1 MQSATTTQFTFQ
13 DYTYLKSI
21 KDFLIA
27 ELCFPDKVE
36 PTEENFED
44 FKDLHFMKL
53 VKIQANYV
61 GNIENTIYASIV
73 FGYIYFVIIEN
84 GTYLMDNNEIYKFVA
99 DYFKKIDQMT
109 TTQKIKHF
117 IFSEGCHTIK
127 SVTSLAFYIAL
138 KNRCF
143 EDVRRMIIEK
153 YEKEIDGYL
162 IHDEKIAEFYVD
174 KDKTVLLR
182 YHSTA
187 QLYLKIMEY
196 LFDEFILL
204 FERSFERDETLDEN
218 MERIVFSRSFCKNKD
233 VNIY

>member
-27 ELCFPDKVE
+27 ELCFPDKDE
-36 PTEENFED
+36 PTEENFEE
-44 FKDLHFMKL
+44 FIDLHFMKL

-84 GTYLMDNNEIYKFVA
+84 GTYLMDNNEIYKFVD

-117 IFSEGCHTIK
+117 IFSIGTHTIK
-127 SVTSLAFYIAL
+127 SVTSLAFYVAL

-182 YHSTA
+182 YHSNT

-233 VNIY
+233 IKIY